1 MSTGKIAMSYTVKN
15 NWFFKDKEFN
25 SVDIP
30 KNAVGFVYEITDLLT
45 GKKYIGKKNFFI
57 KQKRPPLK
65 GKKRKRITIKE
76 SDWQDYFGS
85 SDNVKKLLEENGAE
99 NFSRK
104 ILMICYSKGELSYA
118 ELYVQVIRGVLM
130 SDNYLNGIIQCRINQ
145 SHIKNINIKDLEAL
159 KD

>member
-1 MSTGKIAMSYTVKN
+1 MSYTVKN

>member
-1 MSTGKIAMSYTVKN
+1 VKN